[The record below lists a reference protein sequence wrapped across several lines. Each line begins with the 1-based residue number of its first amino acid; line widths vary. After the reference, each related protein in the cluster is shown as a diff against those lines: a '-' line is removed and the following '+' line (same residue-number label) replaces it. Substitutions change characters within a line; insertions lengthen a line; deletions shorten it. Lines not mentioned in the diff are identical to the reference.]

1 MEAIAYRL
9 LFFAWS
15 ESEILWKAKRVPV
28 SLEWT
33 KEMRSEWVWWCGRA
47 SQMGFA
53 IEDYVIRQRNDKDRL
68 CRLPTANLKRRPSI
82 FCALTLKM
90 TASPRESADIS
101 DE

>member
-9 LFFAWS
+9 LFFTCV

-33 KEMRSEWVWWCGRA
+33 KEKRSEWVWWCRKATQVGCV
-47 SQMGFA
+47 
-53 IEDYVIRQRNDKDRL
+53 IEDYVVRQRNDKDRV
-68 CRLPTANLKRRPSI
+68 CRSPTANLKPRPSI
-82 FCALTLKM
+82 FCAIKLKM
-90 TASPRESADIS
+90 TASPRETADIS